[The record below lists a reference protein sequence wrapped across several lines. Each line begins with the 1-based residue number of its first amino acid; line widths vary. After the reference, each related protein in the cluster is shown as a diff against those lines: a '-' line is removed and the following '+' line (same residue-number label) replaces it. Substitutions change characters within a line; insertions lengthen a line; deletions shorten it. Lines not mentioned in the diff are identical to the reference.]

1 MKPAKKSPF
10 PNLIDERNIARL
22 GIVSIQTRLKADE
35 VKWQSDFSIGG
46 RRFQVE
52 GRASD
57 GRPRGGDTNV
67 LIGIESLFAQK
78 GMPEDNWLHTTA
90 YELREASFL
99 ANNGRSYHKLRESL
113 LRLWSTGF
121 IVSEG
126 WLTTDGRVTWS
137 NQTLRLLERIT
148 YWDVSEANG
157 LEGERDRELLPSAT
171 LSIKL
176 GDQLADSIRAGY
188 TQALDGR
195 LLHQIEQPPARALY
209 RLLEAHRYGETGV
222 RAQTLTVALEDWRV
236 ACGINAEKPS
246 RVMRLL
252 EEAHAELMERNY
264 LLEVKTEGTRSDTTI
279 CYVFQSSDDDVDPDL
294 VAQLRRAGV
303 AAPKANALARD
314 YPERIAE
321 AIAFVEDRR
330 VKAGGGVRNPGGLLV
345 DFLES
350 PGKYLVPEPLS
361 VPKPIGPAADHNE
374 AAKLKARQQ
383 DAEQAAQRDYE
394 VEQQTLLRLPPEQQW
409 EAARPTLKTLLG
421 RRLSAAQWELLEQRC
436 ISGELQAAELA
447 RTLSARLLNEPFE
460 SLVQSLGL

>member
-1 MKPAKKSPF
+1 MKPTKKSPL
-10 PNLIDERNIARL
+10 PSLIDEKNIARL

-35 VKWQSDFSIGG
+35 VKWQSSFTIEG
-46 RRFQVE
+46 RKFRVE

-67 LIGIESLFAQK
+67 LIGIESLFAQRNT
-78 GMPEDNWLHTTA
+78 PEDNWLHTTA

-99 ANNGRSYHKLRESL
+99 SNNGRSYHKLRESL

-126 WLTTDGRVTWS
+126 WVAMDGRIAWS
-137 NQTLRLLERIT
+137 NQTLRLLERIS
-148 YWDVSEANG
+148 YWDVSDSIDIDRE
-157 LEGERDRELLPSAT
+157 RELLPNAT

-222 RAQTLTVALEDWRV
+222 KAQGLTVALEDWRV

-252 EEAHAELMERNY
+252 EEAHAELIERDY
-264 LLEVKTEGTRSDTTI
+264 LVDVKVEGTRSNTTI
-279 CYVFQSSDDDVDPDL
+279 RYLFQTGEEDVNPAL
-294 VAQLRRAGV
+294 VADLRRAGV
-303 AAPKANALARD
+303 SAPKANTLARD
-314 YPERIAE
+314 YPARVPDALAFLAERRAL
-321 AIAFVEDRR
+321 AP
-330 VKAGGGVRNPGGLLV
+330 GGVRNPAGLLI

-350 PGKYLVPEPLS
+350 DGKYVVEIAS
-361 VPKPIGPAADHNE
+361 AEKPASATE
-374 AAKLKARQQ
+374 TERRAQQ
-383 DAEQAAQRDYE
+383 RAQQQAAEQAAHHAYE
-394 VEQQTLLRLPPEQQW
+394 EAQQTLLALSPEQQW
-409 EAARPTLKTLLG
+409 AAARPTLKTLLG
-421 RRLSAAQWELLEQRC
+421 RRLSQVQWDTLEQRC
-436 ISGELQAAELA
+436 LAGDLQAAELA
-447 RTLSARLLNEPFE
+447 RTLSARLLHEEFTAIVADLE
-460 SLVQSLGL
+460 L

>member
-1 MKPAKKSPF
+1 MKPSKKSPF
-10 PNLIDERNIARL
+10 LNLIDEKNIARL
-22 GIVSIQTRLKADE
+22 GIVSIQTRLKSDE

-46 RRFQVE
+46 RRFRVE

-90 YELREASFL
+90 YELRDASFL

-126 WLTTDGRVTWS
+126 WRSAGGRVAWS

-148 YWDVSEANG
+148 YWDISEDAG
-157 LEGERDRELLPSAT
+157 LEGDRDRELLPNAT

-222 RAQTLTVALEDWRV
+222 RSQTLTVALEDWRV

-252 EEAHAELMERNY
+252 EEAHAELLERNY
-264 LLEVKTEGTRSDTTI
+264 LLDVKTEGSRSETTI
-279 CYVFQSSDDDVDPDL
+279 QYLFQTSDEDVDPVL

-303 AAPKANALARD
+303 SAPKANTLARD
-314 YPERIAE
+314 YSERISE
-321 AIAFVEDRR
+321 ALAFLEDRR
-330 VKAGGGVRNPGGLLV
+330 ANAVGGIRNPGGLLV

-350 PGKYLVPEPLS
+350 PDKYVVPETLF
-361 VPKPIGPAADHNE
+361 PAVEEKQVATRRK
-374 AAKLKARQQ
+374 AKQQ
-383 DAEQAAQRDYE
+383 EAEQAAQRDYE
-394 VEQQTLLRLPPEQQW
+394 AAQQTLLTLPPEQQW
-409 EAARPTLKTLLG
+409 DAARPTLKTLLG
-421 RRLSAAQWELLEQRC
+421 RRLSPGQWEELERRC
-436 ISGELQAAELA
+436 ISGDLQAAELA
-447 RTLSARLLNEPFE
+447 RTLSTRLLSEPLD
-460 SLVQSLGL
+460 SLIQSLGVCSP

>member
-1 MKPAKKSPF
+1 MKPTKKSPL
-10 PNLIDERNIARL
+10 PSLIDEKNIARL

-35 VKWQSDFSIGG
+35 VKWQSAFTIEG
-46 RRFQVE
+46 RKFRVE

-78 GMPEDNWLHTTA
+78 GTPEDNWLHTTA

-99 ANNGRSYHKLRESL
+99 SNNGRSYHKLRESL

-126 WLTTDGRVTWS
+126 WVALDGRIAWS
-137 NQTLRLLERIT
+137 NQTLRLLERIS
-148 YWDVSEANG
+148 YWDISDSIDIDRE
-157 LEGERDRELLPSAT
+157 RELLPNAT

-222 RAQTLTVALEDWRV
+222 KAQELTVALEDWRV

-252 EEAHAELMERNY
+252 EEAHAELMERDY
-264 LLEVKTEGTRSDTTI
+264 LLDVKVEGVRAETTI
-279 CYVFQSSDDDVDPDL
+279 RYFFQTGEEDVDPTL
-294 VAQLRRAGV
+294 VADLRRAGV
-303 AAPKANALARD
+303 SAPKANTLARD
-314 YPERIAE
+314 YPDKIADALAFLAERRATS
-321 AIAFVEDRR
+321 ATP
-330 VKAGGGVRNPGGLLV
+330 VRNPAGLLI

-350 PGKYLVPEPLS
+350 SGKYVLETPT
-361 VPKPIGPAADHNE
+361 NE
-374 AAKLKARQQ
+374 KAVAGKVEIDVAVQRQALQKAQQ
-383 DAEQAAQRDYE
+383 DAEQAAHRAYE
-394 VEQQTLLRLPPEQQW
+394 AKQQTLLTLAPEQQW
-409 EAARPTLKTLLG
+409 EAARPMLKTLLG
-421 RRLSAAQWELLEQRC
+421 RKLSSAQWELLEQRC
-436 ISGELQAAELA
+436 LVGELQAAELA
-447 RTLSARLLNEPFE
+447 RTLSARLLNESFADI
-460 SLVQSLGL
+460 VQDLKL